1 MVDPANGIVALFKGN
16 LRFIY
21 SSQCVVYFFLP
32 SRRYQVFTPTVLV
45 KLFLRQYFFLHFY
58 FPGQSYT
65 YMRKH
70 GISIWLYNS
79 SGESENKVQSQ
90 VALLRLFGSRHD
102 LS

>member
-21 SSQCVVYFFLP
+21 SSQC
-32 SRRYQVFTPTVLV
+32 R
-45 KLFLRQYFFLHFY
+45 LFLFTLPALPGFYTHRPSKTFFFFLHFY